1 MINFIRHIERLLLS
15 NNCVIIPELG
25 SFVTHYIP
33 AKLLP
38 EDGFM
43 LPPTRIVAFNHQLRI
58 NDECL
63 TNELMES
70 CGMSYRDAASYIS
83 RSVWQIKKVL
93 KESGTFIVGSI
104 GTLYVDANGVCKL
117 RPNETGIPTPS
128 LFALDCVTTSDFITR
143 EVSHTTPSSNAPLK
157 MASSI
162 GDRYVFSINRE
173 IANYVAAAMIAI
185 VCLFAWQGGNS
196 DNWSAEQRASVIS
209 AELTNFGD
217 ASKQKDI
224 PVSEGSGN
232 NTTDS
237 VVSNAPTP
245 ALENGYTVVLASDVS
260 EKNAIHFIEQLKG
273 IGIPNAEVYTYK
285 GRTKVICGRYATE
298 REAAQ
303 AAAQIRTFSLAKDCW
318 VFKL

>member
-33 AKLLP
+33 AKLLS

-143 EVSHTTPSSNAPLK
+143 EVSHTTPSSKVPLK

-196 DNWSAEQRASVIS
+196 DN
-209 AELTNFGD
+209 D
-217 ASKQKDI
+217 AAL
-224 PVSEGSGN
+224 PGRETEE
-232 NTTDS
+232 TTW
-237 VVSNAPTP
+237 TIW
-245 ALENGYTVVLASDVS
+245 T
-260 EKNAIHFIEQLKG
+260 
-273 IGIPNAEVYTYK
+273 
-285 GRTKVICGRYATE
+285 RTR
-298 REAAQ
+298 R
-303 AAAQIRTFSLAKDCW
+303 SSW
-318 VFKL
+318 